1 MNVDNKDI
9 LIPTCTVYL
18 IGMSIVVKYVEFI

>member
-1 MNVDNKDI
+1 MNVDNKDV
-9 LIPTCTVYL
+9 LIPTTVYL